1 MGYNT
6 GKVKKEDLPK
16 TWDDLLTNADW
27 RNGNLA
33 VSNHASAWL
42 LALWGGKGEEWGAN
56 FTRRLF
62 NEVKPQQ
69 RKEGMTATT
78 ALTVAGEF
86 HANLPAPEW
95 RVKGY
100 VMKGAPIGY
109 HCPSPVPVTLS
120 QIVMLNKAA
129 NKNGAKVFIN
139 WMLSREG
146 QILQYADSY
155 AVPVHKALQSD
166 KFVPFADTIIGKPHL
181 IRDDTLLGGEMHKRM
196 QKLWDANWTSPVGKA
211 SKKKKRKGKKR
222 KKKE

>member
-1 MGYNT
+1 MGFKPPPDIKLNYIPN
-6 GKVKKEDLPK
+6 D
-16 TWDDLLTNADW
+16 TNM
-27 RNGNLA
+27 GEM
-33 VSNHASAWL
+33 L
-42 LALWGGKGEEWGAN
+42 LAGKLHGALRYLAGTDN
-56 FTRRLF
+56 LVDRSSVDLYKHPDFKTLF
-62 NEVKPQQ
+62 PDPHA
-69 RKEGMTATT
+69 EGVQFYKKT
-78 ALTVAGEF
+78 GI
-86 HANLPAPEW
+86 
-95 RVKGY
+95 Y
-100 VMKGAPIGY
+100 PIN
-109 HCPSPVPVTLS
+109 HCMVIKRDIAERHPSPVPVTLS

-196 QKLWDANWTSPVGKA
+196 QKLWDANWTSPVGKD